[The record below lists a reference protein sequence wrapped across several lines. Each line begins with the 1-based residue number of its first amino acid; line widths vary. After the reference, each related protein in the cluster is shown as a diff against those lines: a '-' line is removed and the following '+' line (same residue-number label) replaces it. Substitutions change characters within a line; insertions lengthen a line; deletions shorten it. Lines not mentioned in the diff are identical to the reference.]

1 MELVVSS
8 PMSNYQYI
16 ETIPQLEAACETL
29 LHSPVLALDTEFMR
43 EKTYYARLC
52 LIQIASEDQ
61 VYILDPL
68 RLEHLQP
75 LYELLYD
82 PNILILLHAGRQDLE
97 LFYDLTG
104 RIPAPVFDTQIAATL
119 LGFADQ
125 IGYGAL
131 VEKVLGVQLDKSHAR
146 TDWAQRPL
154 SDKQLAYAAD
164 DVVYLMQL
172 YPEIDR
178 RLKKLGREAWLT
190 EDFAALSD
198 PRLYQNDPA
207 QSWQRVSGHGRL
219 KPRQLAALQ
228 GLATW
233 REQRAQQLDKPR
245 KWILS
250 DDVLLNLA
258 QRLPDK
264 AAKLTAIRGLP
275 DSVVRDYGDQL
286 LEAIR
291 QARALPESEL
301 PQTRDRFIPDRDQ
314 ELLIDSLLLYLKYLA
329 FNSQISPATLAN
341 RKEVERLVRGER
353 DLALLKGWREHIAGQ
368 PMLDMLEGKTVIQ
381 IHHGQLE
388 IQNAS

>member
-1 MELVVSS
+1 
-8 PMSNYQYI
+8 MSNYQYI
-16 ETIPQLEAACETL
+16 ETIPQLEAACEIL
-29 LHSPVLALDTEFMR
+29 RLNPVLALDTEFMR

-75 LYELLYD
+75 LFELLYD
-82 PNILILLHAGRQDLE
+82 PGILIVLHAGRQDLE

-154 SDKQLAYAAD
+154 SDKQLTYAAD

-172 YPEIDR
+172 YPEIHR
-178 RLKKLGREAWLT
+178 RLQKLGREAWLT
-190 EDFAALSD
+190 EDFAALSQ
-198 PRLYQNDPA
+198 PELYQNDPA

-228 GLATW
+228 GLAMW
-233 REQRAQQLDKPR
+233 REKRAQQLDKPR

-264 AAKLTAIRGLP
+264 KDKLAAIRGLP
-275 DSVVRDYGDQL
+275 ETVVREHSDPL
-286 LEAIR
+286 LAAIQ
-291 QARALPESEL
+291 QARAMPESEL
-301 PQTRDRFIPDRDQ
+301 PQTRDRFIPDHDQ
-314 ELLIDSLLLYLKYLA
+314 ELVIDSLLLYLKYLA

-341 RKEVERLVRGER
+341 RKEIERLVRGER
-353 DLALLKGWREHIAGQ
+353 ELAILKGWREHIAGQ
-368 PMLDMLEGKTVIQ
+368 ALLDMLEGKTVIR
-381 IHHGQLE
+381 IDNGQLK
-388 IQNAS
+388 IQSAS